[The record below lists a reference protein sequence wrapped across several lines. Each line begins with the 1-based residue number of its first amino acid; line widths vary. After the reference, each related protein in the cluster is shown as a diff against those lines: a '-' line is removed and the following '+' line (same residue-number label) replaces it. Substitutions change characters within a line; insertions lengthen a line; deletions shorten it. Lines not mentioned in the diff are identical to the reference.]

1 MIESIEG
8 LTKTRQFELLGLS
21 KSSYY
26 YQPAEESRSNLHFM
40 RLIDEHYLKH
50 PSWGYRR
57 MEWYLKE
64 ELGYEINHKR
74 VLRLMQKMN
83 IRSVLPRP
91 KTSERNKEHKIYP
104 YLLRNIKVTHPNH
117 AWSTDITYIPMAKG
131 FMYLVAVI
139 DWYSRFV
146 LSWKLSNSLETTF
159 CMEAL
164 EEAFEYGKPQ
174 IFNTDQGSQFTSL
187 DFTSRL
193 KEKTIKISMDGKGR
207 AIDNVFVERLWWSVK
222 YEDVYLKAYE
232 NGLDLYHGLDEY
244 FVHYNTYRPHKSLEN
259 KTPLSIFE
267 RNRCN

>member
-1 MIESIEG
+1 
-8 LTKTRQFELLGLS
+8 
-21 KSSYY
+21 
-26 YQPAEESRSNLHFM
+26 M

-57 MEWYLKE
+57 MGWYLE
-64 ELGYEINHKR
+64 EEGYEINHKR

-117 AWSTDITYIPMAKG
+117 VWSTDITYIPMAKG

-164 EEAFEYGKPQ
+164 EEVFEYGKPK
-174 IFNTDQGSQFTSL
+174 IFN
-187 DFTSRL
+187 
-193 KEKTIKISMDGKGR
+193 
-207 AIDNVFVERLWWSVK
+207 ID
-222 YEDVYLKAYE
+222 
-232 NGLDLYHGLDEY
+232 
-244 FVHYNTYRPHKSLEN
+244 
-259 KTPLSIFE
+259 
-267 RNRCN
+267 

>member
-1 MIESIEG
+1 MIEPIEG
-8 LTKTRQFELLGLS
+8 LSKSRQFELLGLS
-21 KSSYY
+21 KSTYY
-26 YQPAEESRSNLHFM
+26 YEPVPESSSNLHFM
-40 RLIDEHYLKH
+40 RLMDEHHLKH

-57 MEWYLKE
+57 MSWHLNE
-64 ELGYEINHKR
+64 ELGYEVNHKR
-74 VLRLMQKMN
+74 VLRLMRMMN

-104 YLLRNIKVTHPNH
+104 YLLRNKKITRPNQV
-117 AWSTDITYIPMAKG
+117 WSTDITYIPMPKG

-159 CMEAL
+159 CLEAL
-164 EEAFEYGKPQ
+164 EEAFEYGQPS

-187 DFTSRL
+187 DFTSKLENR
-193 KEKTIKISMDGKGR
+193 TIKISMDGKGR

-267 RNRCN
+267 GLRCN